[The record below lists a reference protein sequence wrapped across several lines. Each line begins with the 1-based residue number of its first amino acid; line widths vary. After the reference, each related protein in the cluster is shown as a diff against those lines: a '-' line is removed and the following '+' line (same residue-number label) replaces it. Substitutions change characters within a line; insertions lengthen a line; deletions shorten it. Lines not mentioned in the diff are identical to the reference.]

1 MDARFYTV
9 PDQNIDIERLGND
22 LVNTFRMQGYQ
33 AQSIGNKDQL
43 LVQFKK
49 GSDFESFIGM
59 QAALSLTLQRNG
71 NGVLATIGQQK
82 WIDKIAAGSVSLLIP
97 ALWPLA
103 ITAGVGGIRQA
114 GMSNEILARLD
125 GLVHQNYPNVQSSP
139 RQM

>member
-43 LVQFKK
+43 LVQLKK

-125 GLVHQNYPNVQSSP
+125 GLVHHNYPNVQTSP